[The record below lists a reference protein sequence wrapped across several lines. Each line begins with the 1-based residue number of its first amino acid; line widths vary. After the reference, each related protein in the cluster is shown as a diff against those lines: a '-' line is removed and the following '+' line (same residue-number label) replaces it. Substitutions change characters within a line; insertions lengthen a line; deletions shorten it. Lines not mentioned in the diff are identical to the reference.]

1 MVKCGSFA
9 SIVMLGML
17 LQLPAAH
24 AFKMGDPGE
33 FKEVETTADSLTGK
47 DVWVHNRLISEGL
60 SFGDP
65 VHEDMT
71 LASKELAKDLP
82 PDLACNSSK
91 LAIEEFMKPS
101 AAPMLGNSV
110 CCSKSA
116 KSEWCDHA
124 NEIRYSPFKD
134 TRETL
139 VTGTRWNDDACH
151 MGYRP
156 KTLIGWAAW
165 MLDPWYRKASNLNYS
180 SHYHDKQF
188 LHSMASSGFSRSD
201 SELESASL
209 TTHKIVTWAE
219 FAFRVAEGSVLAK
232 TPLLEVAPFLE
243 TNRRRT
249 FLLVFSG
256 QSKSMTV
263 GEFFAGT
270 TDFDPQHVRQLA
282 MGALMHT
289 IQDSFS
295 ASHVQRVN
303 DQLPTL
309 NGRGKVVRF
318 LNYRLQTPALH
329 SEQDKRPKDAMQ
341 AKASDFHPV
350 ALGARMI
357 ACAAGGSS
365 STSNWS
371 QAKALMLQIT
381 ALEIPSTNPGASAG
395 AYGLQRRPK

>member
-1 MVKCGSFA
+1 MVKRCFCA
-9 SIVMLGML
+9 SIVMLGV
-17 LQLPAAH
+17 LQSHAVH

-33 FKEVETTADSLTGK
+33 FKEVEITADTLTGK
-47 DVWVHNRLISEGL
+47 NVWVHNRLVSEGL

-71 LASKELAKDLP
+71 LASKKLAKHLP
-82 PDLACNSSK
+82 PDLACNSSD
-91 LAIEEFMKPS
+91 LAIEEFLKPS

-110 CCSKSA
+110 CCSESA
-116 KSEWCDHA
+116 ESEWCDYA
-124 NEIRYSPFKD
+124 NEIRYTPFKD
-134 TRETL
+134 VRETL

-151 MGYRP
+151 MSYRP

-188 LHSMASSGFSRSD
+188 LHSMASSGFNRSD
-201 SELESASL
+201 SELESASQ

-219 FAFRVAEGSVLAK
+219 FAFRVAEGSVLAQ
-232 TPLLEVAPFLE
+232 TPLLEVAPLLE
-243 TNRRRT
+243 ANRRRT
-249 FLLVFSG
+249 FLLLFGG
-256 QSKSMTV
+256 QRKSMTV

-329 SEQDKRPKDAMQ
+329 SDEDKRPKDATQ

-365 STSNWS
+365 EKSNWLK
-371 QAKALMLQIT
+371 AKGLMQELT
-381 ALEIPSTNPGASAG
+381 ALENPNKNPRASAG
-395 AYGLQRRPK
+395 AYLNTKN